1 VFRVR
6 PARRADDDAVLELLA
21 AHDLVHYGEADF
33 TRELLLDEWRGAH
46 SDATADAVLID
57 DERGMPV
64 GYGALFPHGGLAF
77 VDPAHEGAGAGSQ
90 LLAWLEARGHADR
103 RDVHRQRVAGRNRC
117 AHELLTA
124 AGYTH
129 LRSVLWLQRELDN
142 APPLPPVPDAIVLD
156 ALDVARDARAVY
168 AVDCAAFAGSPDYE
182 QVAFASFQAEHLAS
196 PQLDPSLS
204 RVARRDD
211 ALVGFA
217 LCRRTSRG
225 GCVDILAVEEA
236 ERSRRSRPPGCARHG
251 STCHRRTGR
260 RCGSTS
266 APACGSATG
275 WTCSRSRLWLSRRA
289 AHLDAMMRI
298 CQRSA
303 PRSRSTP
310 TFSRQ

>member
-1 VFRVR
+1 M
-6 PARRADDDAVLELLA
+6 LELLA

-236 ERSRRSRPPGCARHG
+236 ERGRGLGSLLLASAFAAFAAAGLREARLDVSSENG
-251 STCHRRTGR
+251 
-260 RCGSTS
+260 
-266 APACGSATG
+266 PALRLYERAGMRECNRMDVFEKPAVAQQEGSA
-275 WTCSRSRLWLSRRA
+275 S
-289 AHLDAMMRI
+289 
-298 CQRSA
+298 
-303 PRSRSTP
+303 
-310 TFSRQ
+310 

>member
-1 VFRVR
+1 M
-6 PARRADDDAVLELLA
+6 LELLA

-236 ERSRRSRPPGCARHG
+236 ERGRGLGSLLLASAFAAFAAAGLREARLDVSSENG
-251 STCHRRTGR
+251 
-260 RCGSTS
+260 
-266 APACGSATG
+266 PALRLYERAGMRECNRMDVFEKLAVAQQEGSA
-275 WTCSRSRLWLSRRA
+275 S
-289 AHLDAMMRI
+289 
-298 CQRSA
+298 
-303 PRSRSTP
+303 
-310 TFSRQ
+310 

>member
-236 ERSRRSRPPGCARHG
+236 ERGRGLGSLLLASAFAAFAAAGLREARLDVSSENG
-251 STCHRRTGR
+251 
-260 RCGSTS
+260 
-266 APACGSATG
+266 PALRLYERAGMRECNRMDVFEKLAVAQQEGSA
-275 WTCSRSRLWLSRRA
+275 S
-289 AHLDAMMRI
+289 
-298 CQRSA
+298 
-303 PRSRSTP
+303 
-310 TFSRQ
+310 

>member
-1 VFRVR
+1 
-6 PARRADDDAVLELLA
+6 VLELLA

-236 ERSRRSRPPGCARHG
+236 ERGRGLGSLLLASAFAAFAAAGLREARLDVSSENG
-251 STCHRRTGR
+251 
-260 RCGSTS
+260 
-266 APACGSATG
+266 PALRLYERAGMRECNRMDVFEKPAVAQQEGSA
-275 WTCSRSRLWLSRRA
+275 S
-289 AHLDAMMRI
+289 
-298 CQRSA
+298 
-303 PRSRSTP
+303 
-310 TFSRQ
+310 

>member
-236 ERSRRSRPPGCARHG
+236 ERGRGLGSLLLASAFAAFAAAGLREARLDVSSENG
-251 STCHRRTGR
+251 
-260 RCGSTS
+260 
-266 APACGSATG
+266 PALRLYERAGMRECNRMDVFEKPAVAQQEGSA
-275 WTCSRSRLWLSRRA
+275 S
-289 AHLDAMMRI
+289 
-298 CQRSA
+298 
-303 PRSRSTP
+303 
-310 TFSRQ
+310 